1 MRRSITIGA
10 LAWLS
15 PLAPIVAS
23 AQEGSQAGGGGNILT
38 PNGGL
43 MVWTLVIFGILVFVL
58 SKFAFKPIT
67 EAVQAREKALEDA
80 IEGAKRD
87 REEAAKLLEEQRQQL
102 SAARDEG
109 QKIIAN
115 SRTAAEEV
123 RHDMLEESRKQQ
135 QEMIDKARADIN
147 RERDNAIADLR
158 REAVDLAILGASKV
172 IEKNLDEKSNRELV
186 EKFLASID
194 AKTLET

>member
-1 MRRSITIGA
+1 VIRRVAPLI
-10 LAWLS
+10 LS
-15 PLAPIVAS
+15 LVTPAVLS
-23 AQEGSQAGGGGNILT
+23 AQEGQSSTPGFLT

-43 MVWTLVIFGILVFVL
+43 MIWTIVIFGIVLFIL
-58 SKFAFKPIT
+58 SKKAFPVIT
-67 EAVQAREKALEDA
+67 AAVQAREKALEDA
-80 IEGAKRD
+80 IEATKRD
-87 REEAAKLLEEQRQQL
+87 REEAAKLLEDQRHQL
-102 SAARDEG
+102 EAARDES

-115 SRTAAEEV
+115 ARTAAEEV
-123 RHDMLEESRKQQ
+123 RQDLLEAARKQQ
-135 QEMIDKARADIN
+135 QDMIDKARADIQ

-194 AKTLET
+194 ANSFET

>member
-1 MRRSITIGA
+1 MRRRITMCT
-10 LAWLS
+10 LACLS
-15 PLAPIVAS
+15 ELVPLAAR
-23 AQEGSQAGGGGNILT
+23 AQEGSAGSGGANILT

-58 SKFAFKPIT
+58 TKFAFKPIT

-87 REEAAKLLEEQRQQL
+87 REEAAHLLDEQRKQL
-102 SAARDEG
+102 AAAREEG
-109 QKIIAN
+109 QKIVAN

-123 RHDMLEESRKQQ
+123 RQDLLEAARKQQ
-135 QEMIDKARADIN
+135 QEMVDKARADIN

-158 REAVDLAILGASKV
+158 REAIDLAIMGAGKV
-172 IEKNLDEKSNRELV
+172 IEKNLDDKSNRELI

-194 AKTLET
+194 ATPTAK